1 MSITQRKFI
10 RDIIPD
16 AGLQSSK
23 PAATPLPSGIKLTSF
38 SPSPLPDPEPY
49 RKLVGCLLYLT
60 FMWPDISFAAQQ
72 LTYCDADEAGCVD
85 SRHSLTGYCIFLDR
99 RVPISLPIP
108 LYCDNQAATH
118 IVASPVFHECTKHLE
133 IDWHVVRDHYKADFV
148 LLPHISGHSQLVDM
162 FTKLLPCTV
171 FSFYLSKLGFVAFPQ
186 SHLEGRMTKTS
197 VFTSSSNNNSRYMK
211 KTCILSLHVFI
222 S

>member
-10 RDIIPD
+10 RDIIAD
-16 AGLQSSK
+16 AGPQSSK
-23 PAATPLPSGIKLTSF
+23 PAATPLPLGIKLTSF

-49 RKLVGCLLYLT
+49 CRLSSYFSAHPSL
-60 FMWPDISFAAQQ
+60 F
-72 LTYCDADEAGCVD
+72 CD
-85 SRHSLTGYCIFLDR
+85 S
-99 RVPISLPIP
+99 
-108 LYCDNQAATH
+108 QAATH
-118 IVASPVFHECTKHLE
+118 IVGSPVFHECTKHLE
-133 IDWHVVRDHYKADFV
+133 IDCHVVRDRYKAGFV

-162 FTKLLPCTV
+162 FTKLLPCAV
-171 FSFYLSKLGFVAFPQ
+171 FSFSLSKLGFVAFPQ
-186 SHLEGRMTKTS
+186 SHLEGGMTKTS